1 MDDNQNTQINIPS
14 QQNDGFHS
22 KLGFILSAAGAA
34 VGLGSIWRFPYL
46 AAQNGG
52 GLFLIV
58 YIVFAVTI
66 GFSLTKME
74 IAVGRKTG
82 KNVLD
87 AYGAVNKKF
96 SWVGI
101 LGIICPLIVLPYY
114 CVIGGWVTKYM
125 FSYAD
130 IINAAQKI
138 GSNPDY
144 FSQFT
149 SGTWQPIVFFAVFTI
164 CTAAVIILGV
174 GKGIEKLSIILMPI
188 LMVLCLGLAIYVV
201 CQPNALQGLKFY
213 LVPNAKGMSFGDVVS
228 VFSSALS
235 QLFFSLSLAMGVMM
249 TYGSYMKKETSI
261 SSSAR
266 WIGAFVI
273 FVAFT
278 AGMIIIPSIY
288 AFSSDPDAALSAG
301 GSTLMFEEMPK
312 IFRQIGGV
320 GGGIIGFLFFILVFF
335 AALTSSISIMEV
347 VVDVIKDKL
356 RIKRVYATLITIGII
371 ILLGL
376 PVAFGY
382 SIWSNVRI
390 FGMNFLDFYDYLT
403 ANIVMPVLEFIL
415 CLMIGWFVNKRFT
428 QDEIGLLPNSFDDK
442 YYTFMIKWV
451 GPIAMLVVLV
461 TGLI

>member
-213 LVPNAKGMSFGDVVS
+213 LVPNAKGMSFGDVLN

-235 QLFFSLSLAMGVMM
+235 QLFFPCDGRYDDLRLV
-249 TYGSYMKKETSI
+249 YEK
-261 SSSAR
+261 R
-266 WIGAFVI
+266 NVHF
-273 FVAFT
+273 
-278 AGMIIIPSIY
+278 
-288 AFSSDPDAALSAG
+288 
-301 GSTLMFEEMPK
+301 
-312 IFRQIGGV
+312 
-320 GGGIIGFLFFILVFF
+320 FLC
-335 AALTSSISIMEV
+335 A
-347 VVDVIKDKL
+347 VDRRVCNFC
-356 RIKRVYATLITIGII
+356 RVYCRNDNNSVNLR
-371 ILLGL
+371 L
-376 PVAFGY
+376 
-382 SIWSNVRI
+382 
-390 FGMNFLDFYDYLT
+390 FLRPRRGAVCRRLYPY
-403 ANIVMPVLEFIL
+403 V
-415 CLMIGWFVNKRFT
+415 
-428 QDEIGLLPNSFDDK
+428 
-442 YYTFMIKWV
+442 
-451 GPIAMLVVLV
+451 
-461 TGLI
+461 